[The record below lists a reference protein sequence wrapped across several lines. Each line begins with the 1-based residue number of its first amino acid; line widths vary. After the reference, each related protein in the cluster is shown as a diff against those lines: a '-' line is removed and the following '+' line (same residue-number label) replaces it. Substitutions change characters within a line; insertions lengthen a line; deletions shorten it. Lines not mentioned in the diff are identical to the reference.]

1 MGLKADEKLKCQYS
15 RATAWSAL
23 SDGAVTLLRSNIKLP
38 ITITNFNW
46 NVNEE
51 LMLGGN
57 VNENEMELSEEL
69 SNGPGNEY

>member
-1 MGLKADEKLKCQYS
+1 MGLKADEKLKCQYF
-15 RATAWSAL
+15 RATAWVAS
-23 SDGAVTLLRSNIKLP
+23 SDGAVTLPTSNIKLP

-57 VNENEMELSEEL
+57 VNENEMELPDDL